1 MKVIIKKFIF
11 LAFIFVFIPQPVFA
25 EPLSKPV
32 NSSTLIEDAKQYNG
46 KNVVFEGEVIGDVM
60 NRGTN
65 TWINAN
71 DDPYSL
77 NKRGHFGY
85 NSGQS
90 IWVDSDLTNNIK
102 YAGNYFWRGDR
113 IKIEGTFNRVCRIH
127 GGDMDI
133 HATELEVV
141 NIGHPIKHSIKAV
154 KILAII
160 ILSIATGVIY
170 ALTIVQ
176 RRRRLT
182 LV

>member
-11 LAFIFVFIPQPVFA
+11 LAFIFVFIPQLVFA

-46 KNVVFEGEVIGDVM
+46 KAVVFEGEVIGDVM
-60 NRGTN
+60 NRGAN
-65 TWINAN
+65 TWINVN

-90 IWVDSDLTNNIK
+90 IWVASDLTKSIK
-102 YAGNYFWRGDR
+102 HAGNYFWRGDR
-113 IKIEGTFNRVCRIH
+113 VKIKGIFNRVCKIH

-133 HATELEVV
+133 HASEL
-141 NIGHPIKHSIKAV
+141 IIIRPGHPIKHSFKLIKA
-154 KILAII
+154 I
-160 ILSIATGVIY
+160 S
-170 ALTIVQ
+170 ALVLFAMTVLVFGLVTAK
-176 RRRRLT
+176 RRRRLMT
-182 LV
+182 V